1 MKPHICMISEMRKSF
16 CIKSRININN
26 NLGNTNSSHARG
38 NVANIPLLLM
48 SSFNSF
54 SENAAEFYDFTNLH
68 ELRNACYNLSA
79 QKILDY
85 ANNADADEVISLLIV
100 LEGKKRLEFIHGL
113 NLSQLAAMAEDLH
126 TIELNELM
134 NELPQEKR
142 DRLMYRLSDHVLYQL
157 SRLKD

>member
-1 MKPHICMISEMRKSF
+1 
-16 CIKSRININN
+16 
-26 NLGNTNSSHARG
+26 
-38 NVANIPLLLM
+38 M

-113 NLSQLAAMAEDLH
+113 DLSQLAAMAEDLH
-126 TIELNELM
+126 TSELNELM